1 MYRQS
6 KKKKKKKQYTCT
18 NSYFAIFNPNAMQL
32 ASCYSLSSVKG
43 YRVMI
48 YTQLFRNQVTAD
60 AVLLVAYRKRVAY
73 SYRCFQ

>member
-1 MYRQS
+1 
-6 KKKKKKKQYTCT
+6 
-18 NSYFAIFNPNAMQL
+18 MQL

-60 AVLLVAYRKRVAY
+60 AVLLVVYRKRVAY